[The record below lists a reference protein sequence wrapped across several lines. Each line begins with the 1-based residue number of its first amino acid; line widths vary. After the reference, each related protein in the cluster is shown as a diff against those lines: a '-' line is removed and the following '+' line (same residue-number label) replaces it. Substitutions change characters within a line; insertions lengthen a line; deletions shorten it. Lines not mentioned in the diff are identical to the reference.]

1 MAKTGKGTVN
11 GAATILFPFFLTGP
25 FLEKAAPNKLW
36 CTECLQRSV
45 RSHIIFQS
53 FRNFTKPASLE
64 VLPYSEGHSFFHNF
78 KLPLPLNPPTPG
90 RRGFL
95 GEGRWSH
102 LASRLLLLT
111 EEDLS
116 CTLHH
121 MWIELFGKRRVL
133 SSVLSSGANGGKKM
147 LAS

>member
-1 MAKTGKGTVN
+1 M
-11 GAATILFPFFLTGP
+11 
-25 FLEKAAPNKLW
+25 
-36 CTECLQRSV
+36 

-53 FRNFTKPASLE
+53 FRNHTQSASLE
-64 VLPYSEGHSFFHNF
+64 VGSYSHSFFHNF
-78 KLPLPLNPPTPG
+78 KLPLLLNPPTLG

-95 GEGRWSH
+95 GEGRRSD